1 MGRVLHP
8 NAFFWAHANLLMV
21 VLVVEVDNFDLGL
34 IDAKRQ
40 SPVFGDEQTP
50 RSFAVTGQLMCFPAR
65 DGPEFHPASPCP
77 GGRRSCGAASP
88 RPRPESRWRRHFR

>member
-1 MGRVLHP
+1 
-8 NAFFWAHANLLMV
+8 MV

-50 RSFAVTGQLMCFPAR
+50 RSPAAAGQLMCFPAR
-65 DGPEFHPASPCP
+65 DGPEFILLLHVLEEII
-77 GGRRSCGAASP
+77 RRSFSATAA
-88 RPRPESRWRRHFR
+88 